1 MTSLGPSI
9 AALTCLVVFFLVRP
23 DAASTPTNGVEVLL
37 ANDCPA
43 DGIGDRRDLV
53 VRYLPGAK
61 LWLNGIPLGERDLR
75 STLQRSLATRAEQ
88 LVWLAADER
97 VSYGEVISVIS
108 KLKLDNPD
116 AYVALATKSQV
127 GTVDPADGDF
137 RKAQMNPKL
146 GIYRLCVH
154 VKR

>member
-1 MTSLGPSI
+1 MTLLGPSI
-9 AALTCLVVFFLVRP
+9 AALACLVIFYVARP
-23 DAASTPTNGVEVLL
+23 DANSTPTNSVGVLL
-37 ANDCPA
+37 ANACPA

-61 LWLNGIPLGERDLR
+61 LWLNETLLGERDLR
-75 STLQRSLATRAEQ
+75 STLQQSLATRAEQ

-97 VSYGEVISVIS
+97 VSYGEVVSVIS
-108 KLKLDNPD
+108 KLKLDNPE

-127 GTVDPADGDF
+127 GPVDPADGDF
-137 RKAQMNPKL
+137 RKAQLNPKL